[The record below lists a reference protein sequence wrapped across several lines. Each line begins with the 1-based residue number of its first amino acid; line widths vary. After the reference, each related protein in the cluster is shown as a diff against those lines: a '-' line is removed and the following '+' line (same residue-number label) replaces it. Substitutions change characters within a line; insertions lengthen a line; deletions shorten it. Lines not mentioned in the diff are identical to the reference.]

1 MPSDPFLALVDQI
14 HLTTIVPAV
23 CPPHGV
29 STPNYVST
37 VRGTPNLWVSILLGT
52 VYFDMYYLGG
62 IVDYGNL
69 IKCFESYIFEDTSMR
84 EASVE
89 DIIKRVK
96 VSFANKRYLYRIENS
111 KAKWMDEDITAV
123 TNEIIEVLQ
132 NCANLGSR

>member
-1 MPSDPFLALVDQI
+1 
-14 HLTTIVPAV
+14 
-23 CPPHGV
+23 
-29 STPNYVST
+29 
-37 VRGTPNLWVSILLGT
+37 
-52 VYFDMYYLGG
+52 MYYLGG